1 MIKFANYMINKIK
14 YSFLLLIFP
23 LTLVLFY
30 FIQKKQN
37 QPLRELAVFG
47 PKNYSTKKD
56 TIFHT
61 VSAFSFT
68 NQNNQIIT
76 DKYLQDK
83 IYVTEFFFTTCQ
95 SICPIMNKN
104 LEKVY
109 NTFLNDTSVFI
120 VSHTVDPEVDS
131 SKVLKAYADLHG
143 VKNNQ
148 WQFLTGSKRELY
160 KMARQSY
167 LLNNETG
174 DGSDEDFI
182 HTQNFALVDREKR
195 IRGFYDGTD
204 TAEINRLIIDINLL
218 KQYYEFTKK

>member
-1 MIKFANYMINKIK
+1 
-14 YSFLLLIFP
+14 
-23 LTLVLFY
+23 
-30 FIQKKQN
+30 
-37 QPLRELAVFG
+37 
-47 PKNYSTKKD
+47 
-56 TIFHT
+56 
-61 VSAFSFT
+61 
-68 NQNNQIIT
+68 
-76 DKYLQDK
+76 
-83 IYVTEFFFTTCQ
+83 
-95 SICPIMNKN
+95 MNKN